1 MDDKFIKLGADG
13 TDGGAGGQ
21 GSTDTSNPNPNGEGD
36 KVNPMETLVKTI
48 TVLADKVTA
57 MDAVLAKLTSG
68 KTEEPKEPKA
78 TEDKKPLKNDK
89 GEIDLDVLTE
99 TIAKKVL
106 EATGKVIDTKFSQI
120 SASSFK
126 SSLSQEDLDYLKDI
140 PGVED
145 LPIETQQAILKKRV
159 KKEEA
164 VVGKKSPNLPTI
176 GSNGSGKTTNS
187 YEEANK
193 KRKGIK

>member
-1 MDDKFIKLGADG
+1 MKDLIKLAADG

-21 GSTDTSNPNPNGEGD
+21 GGQGSSDTVVPNNEGD
-36 KVNPMETLVKTI
+36 KSNPMETLVKTI

-68 KTEEPKEPKA
+68 KTEEPKA

-120 SASSFK
+120 SASTFK